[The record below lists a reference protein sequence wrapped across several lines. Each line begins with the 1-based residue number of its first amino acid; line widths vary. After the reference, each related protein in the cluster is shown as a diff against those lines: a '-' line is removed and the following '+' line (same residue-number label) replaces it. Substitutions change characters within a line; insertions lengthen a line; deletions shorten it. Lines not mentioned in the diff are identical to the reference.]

1 MRAPRLAVVADENLF
16 LRHLGAA
23 DRETLRPSLNRLI
36 LRQRDI
42 IAWEGAAIETVF
54 LPIDCIVSV
63 IAVMR
68 EGRQVESRTI
78 GRESGFGLLHA
89 LGSAYSYE
97 RVDVQVGGA
106 AWSLPLRALSDLAKV
121 SPHALKVIACFAQAS
136 AIQSSVSVACNALH
150 TAEQRYCRSLLLTQD
165 RLQSDIVPLTQEHL
179 AIMLGVQRSTV
190 AALAGR
196 AQELGL
202 IRRCARGKIE
212 IRDRAGLLA
221 ASCECYEQIEDG
233 VRRLL
238 GES

>member
-1 MRAPRLAVVADENLF
+1 MAVVADENLF

-23 DRETLRPSLNRLI
+23 DRDALRPSLNRVG
-36 LRQRDI
+36 LRQNDLI
-42 IAWEGAAIETVF
+42 TSEGAAVETVI
-54 LPIDCIVSV
+54 LPIDCIISV

-68 EGRQVESRTI
+68 DGRLVESRTI

-97 RVDVQVGGA
+97 RVDAQVGGD
-106 AWSLPLRALSDLAKV
+106 AWSLPLRALADLAKA
-121 SPHALKVIACFAQAS
+121 SPRGLKTIARFAQAS

-150 TAEQRYCRSLLLTQD
+150 SAEQRYCRALLLTQD

-179 AIMLGVQRSTV
+179 AIMLGVRRSTIAEL
-190 AALAGR
+190 AAR
-196 AQELGL
+196 AQDLRL
-202 IRRCARGKIE
+202 IRRSARGQIE
-212 IRDRAGLLA
+212 ILDRAGLRA

-238 GES
+238 SER